1 MELIV
6 MALATAFNIMVIK
19 WKFEHQ
25 RVADAILDATLLG
38 VLATIFGGS
47 LGGMMIATASSALI
61 SLYLLWSPLRIRW
74 D

>member
-1 MELIV
+1 MELII
-6 MALATAFNIMVIK
+6 MALATAFNIMIIK

-25 RVADAILDATLLG
+25 RATDAVFDATLLG
-38 VLATIFGGS
+38 ILALVFGGS

-61 SLYLLWSPLRIRW
+61 SLYLLWSPLRIKW